1 MELKHEKRSTNLLL
15 ELVNAFVCKSFNL
28 KDSKSAHDRIQTR
41 INRFYM
47 ISFRIY
53 DNVKLI
59 ITIPAT
65 LNQLKGRFV
74 QALPTTNQPD
84 HVITQLTLA
93 Q

>member
-1 MELKHEKRSTNLLL
+1 
-15 ELVNAFVCKSFNL
+15 
-28 KDSKSAHDRIQTR
+28 
-41 INRFYM
+41 M

-93 Q
+93 QWTKIDRLLVVNYYT